1 MKGTRCIAQ
10 ASLAGALIVGSGVM
24 ASGAAH
30 AGACPDPVTVDQLG
44 AYVEL
49 AEQKYEDLEEAA
61 FLDLMRS
68 TLPPSLPCLD
78 APIPPALAA
87 RYHWLVALHNLAP
100 DEDAA
105 YQAVLAAHALA
116 AHDDQRL
123 LAALPEDGDAWRL
136 YRSVPAERTRHEL
149 TAPDAGG
156 IRFDGIETLERPI
169 DQFTIVQYTDPDGNV
184 TLTRYLLLDQVL
196 DPYPGS
202 RTRDLR
208 PARELGAAGGGGGFD
223 ASKPAFKGT
232 IIGAGVV
239 GVAAGVVYGLAIVSK
254 ARFEDTSEPAS
265 LDDLQSQQARTNA
278 LGVTADG
285 LAITAGLGVGAAFLV
300 GTF

>member
-10 ASLAGALIVGSGVM
+10 AALALS
-24 ASGAAH
+24 ASVAGGAAR
-30 AGACPDPVTVDQLG
+30 AAACPEPVSVAQLEAFVG
-44 AYVEL
+44 L
-49 AEQKYEDLEEAA
+49 AEQRYEDLEEAA

-105 YQAVLAAHALA
+105 FQAVLAAHALA
-116 AHDDQRL
+116 GHDDRRL
-123 LAALPEDGDAWRL
+123 LLGLPADGDAWRL
-136 YRSVPAERTRHEL
+136 YRSVPAERTHHTL
-149 TAPDAGG
+149 TAPAGGG

-169 DQFTIVQYTDPDGNV
+169 DQFTIVQYTDPDGAV

-196 DPYPGS
+196 EPYPGS

-208 PARELGAAGGGGGFD
+208 PARELSAGVGGRAGFD
-223 ASKPAFKGT
+223 PSKPAFKGT
-232 IIGAGVV
+232 LIGAGAV
-239 GVAAGVVYGLAIVSK
+239 GVAAGVFYGLAIASK
-254 ARFEDTSEPAS
+254 ARFEDPTAPAS
-265 LDDLQSQQARTNA
+265 LGDLQALQARTNA
-278 LGVTADG
+278 LGVAADG
-285 LAITAGLGVGAAFLV
+285 LAITAGVGVGAALLV
-300 GTF
+300 GAF